1 MRSLALPAVAGLMA
15 LSGCV
20 QAYRAPST
28 AALPS
33 RWLTGSRSAG
43 IAVAPTVP
51 VAAAGD
57 ARARYV
63 LSRCLLGG
71 RIGR

>member
-1 MRSLALPAVAGLMA
+1 MRSLVLAAATTVGLLAG
-15 LSGCV
+15 SV
-20 QAYRAPST
+20 QGYRAPS

-33 RWLTGSRSAG
+33 RWLSGSRSAG

-57 ARARYV
+57 ARAR
-63 LSRCLLGG
+63 
-71 RIGR
+71 